1 MNQFVLQPAFILHL
15 RQYRDSSMLVDAF
28 SQEQGRVSLIAQG
41 VRSAKHKTGRL
52 LQLFSPLLLSWQGR
66 TELMKL
72 THIESGGVPTLLF
85 GKALLSA
92 FYLNEVLVRLLQRG
106 DSLPGLYKTYEFT
119 LQSLSQ
125 SVNISSVLR
134 FFEKNLLIELGY
146 GLTLTHDLQG
156 VLVDPEKKYLFTPG
170 VGFKC
175 LISGVV
181 SQPCFSGASLLALH
195 HACFKHQ
202 HELQEAKQ
210 LMRLALA
217 PLLGEKPLKSRVL
230 RFICVKIV
238 GIFKSVMS

>member
-1 MNQFVLQPAFILHL
+1 
-15 RQYRDSSMLVDAF
+15 
-28 SQEQGRVSLIAQG
+28 
-41 VRSAKHKTGRL
+41 
-52 LQLFSPLLLSWQGR
+52 
-66 TELMKL
+66 MKL

-217 PLLGEKPLKSRVL
+217 PLLGEKPLKSREC
-230 RFICVKIV
+230 FI
-238 GIFKSVMS
+238 